1 MILNQKLTVYCC
13 NINVIAENDKTN
25 SKRKY
30 SPVSYSTCWK
40 GSKKEGPWNTA
51 VDRVDY
57 TVRVHTIVHSRHDET
72 ECHWWGKK
80 VEVQVSSLSH
90 SDRISSATSCALSV
104 QLWLLCYC
112 DNATGRGAW
121 ERGVMYASSSRHLTT
136 TPGLALTLD
145 VGRAHNECCPHS
157 GYGLRKVVYVYPST
171 GTSDWYSGSG
181 KVLAPRSLGSRFKSR
196 QGMINVVWTR
206 APWTD

>member
-30 SPVSYSTCWK
+30 SPVSYNSTCWK

-57 TVRVHTIVHSRHDET
+57 KVRVHTIVHSRHDET
-72 ECHWWGKK
+72 EWGKK

-104 QLWLLCYC
+104 QL
-112 DNATGRGAW
+112 
-121 ERGVMYASSSRHLTT
+121 
-136 TPGLALTLD
+136 
-145 VGRAHNECCPHS
+145 
-157 GYGLRKVVYVYPST
+157 
-171 GTSDWYSGSG
+171 
-181 KVLAPRSLGSRFKSR
+181 
-196 QGMINVVWTR
+196 
-206 APWTD
+206 

>member
-13 NINVIAENDKTN
+13 NINVIAENYKTN

-57 TVRVHTIVHSRHDET
+57 KVRVHTIVHSRHDET

-80 VEVQVSSLSH
+80 VEVHKWVAWVTATGYPPRLPVHYQSSCS
-90 SDRISSATSCALSV
+90 
-104 QLWLLCYC
+104 CYC
-112 DNATGRGAW
+112 DNTTGRGAW
-121 ERGVMYASSSRHLTT
+121 ERGGVMYASSSRHLTT

-145 VGRAHNECCPHS
+145 EHIMSAALTLYIRFAQGCLCLPF
-157 GYGLRKVVYVYPST
+157 Y
-171 GTSDWYSGSG
+171 WYQWL
-181 KVLAPRSLGSRFKSR
+181 VF
-196 QGMINVVWTR
+196 W
-206 APWTD
+206 